1 MKRALLFSSFV
12 FLFAC
17 GSDSSGDAT
26 SAAAGAGGSGAGGG
40 SAGTGGAAG
49 SGGNAGSN
57 GVGGV
62 GGSSG
67 AGGSSGSG
75 VSGSGGAG
83 GAGGSGNGGD
93 AGSGGSTSGAA
104 GVGGTAGTGGAGGGT
119 SAFALTSSGVME
131 GMVFPA
137 TYTCGGKNVSP
148 PLAWAGAPAG
158 TKSYA
163 IVVTD
168 MSNKLIHWAAWDI
181 PATVLATPEA
191 IQNVAMPPDPAGM
204 LQVKSYDNKTFGYQ
218 GPCPGGTEHTYQFAL
233 YALDVD
239 MLPGVTTAS
248 TRPQVETAVKMHV
261 LGEATLTGKSSAPKL
276 GPRLADQESILGRDG
291 RGDRLRVNGV
301 SARS

>member
-26 SAAAGAGGSGAGGG
+26 SATAGAGGSGAGG

-57 GVGGV
+57 GVGG
-62 GGSSG
+62 SG

-75 VSGSGGAG
+75 VGGSGGVG
-83 GAGGSGNGGD
+83 GAGGSGGD
-93 AGSGGSTSGAA
+93 AGGGGTAGGAA

-119 SAFALTSSGVME
+119 SAFALTSSGLME

-148 PLAWAGAPAG
+148 PLAWTGAPAG

-163 IVVTD
+163 IVFTD

-181 PATVLATPEA
+181 PATVSATPEA
-191 IQNVAMPPDPAGM
+191 IKNVAMPPDPAGM

-248 TRPQVETAVKMHV
+248 MRSEIETAVKMHV

-276 GPRLADQESILGRDG
+276 DSQALRSPIRRRFLG
-291 RGDRLRVNGV
+291 VMA
-301 SARS
+301 SAIVCV